1 MTSLIN
7 DIANLKN
14 NNIFGIKQSF
24 EDEGVLLDDV
34 MTMRRITE
42 LTNLKLNVKIGGC
55 EALTDI
61 HNCKSIGVDA
71 IVAPMIET
79 EFALQKFIESITT
92 LKNIDFYINIE
103 SKTGYE
109 NLSKILSSPSSKLLK
124 GIVIGRSD
132 LTKSYGYDKSYVDS
146 EFIYD
151 IVFNAM
157 KMAKSYGLKTLMGGN
172 ISSNSIDFIKKLN
185 NNNLID
191 YIETRNVIIKLKNI
205 NTLEDDIKSAILFES
220 NWLLY
225 KSKKYNDIGDS
236 YKNRSE
242 VIKDR
247 I

>member
-7 DIANLKN
+7 DITNLKN